1 MKTIELTE
9 VEFKII
15 ARMVY
20 KYAKM
25 EREDI
30 IGAILKTE
38 GFRELSN
45 EGSSVVKLSDKIQHY
60 IQTDINEEIIQEII
74 E

>member
-9 VEFKII
+9 AEFKII

-38 GFRELSN
+38 GFRELSD
-45 EGSSVVKLSDKIQHY
+45 GAVKLADKIEYY
-60 IQTDINEEIIQEII
+60 IQKDIDEEAIKDIVE
-74 E
+74 